1 MALEVLQEGR
11 ALPVTL
17 APLFAAVALAG
28 SRLLA
33 DFVLA
38 EVACNFSEA
47 VKELDA
53 DGTKEHMTSQQFFAS
68 RSAII
73 TDDHASQH
81 GLRARLVFQAVW
93 AGKLY
98 VTHTCKDTNITQAMQ
113 VNF

>member
-1 MALEVLQEGR
+1 MLQGGR

-17 APLFAAVALAG
+17 VPLFAAVTLAG

-38 EVACNFSEA
+38 EVALDIGET

-53 DGTKEHMTSQQFFAS
+53 DGTEEHMTSQQFLAS

-73 TDDHASQH
+73 TDNHAGENCLH
-81 GLRARLVFQAVW
+81 ARLE
-93 AGKLY
+93 L
-98 VTHTCKDTNITQAMQ
+98 
-113 VNF
+113 

>member
-1 MALEVLQEGR
+1 MALGVLQGGR

-17 APLFAAVALAG
+17 VPLFAAVTLAG

-38 EVACNFSEA
+38 EVALDIGET

-53 DGTKEHMTSQQFFAS
+53 DGTEEHMTSQQFLAS

-73 TDDHASQH
+73 TDNHAGKNCLH
-81 GLRARLVFQAVW
+81 ARLE
-93 AGKLY
+93 L
-98 VTHTCKDTNITQAMQ
+98 
-113 VNF
+113 